1 MEKYPIN
8 WGPSPFFWVRPH
20 FFGAIFFT
28 CTATI
33 SRKIRGL
40 VIRFCGWRSCAC
52 IVFNS
57 IAPTMPN
64 WLLPEYIA
72 DVLPSEARK
81 IEELRR
87 LMLDNFRLYG
97 YELVMPPMLEYVES
111 LLTGAGADT
120 DLRTFKLVDQISGRM
135 LGLRADMT
143 TQVARIDAHLLNR
156 ATVTRLC
163 YAGSVLH
170 TRPSGLHSTREP
182 FQIGAE
188 IYGHAGLEADAE
200 IQELALGSL
209 ALAGFS
215 DVRLDLT
222 HVGVLRAILAQ
233 DPAATK
239 DYEAIVTL
247 LRGKDVPGLQ
257 QQTAKYNETTR
268 AALLAL
274 PNLYGDVEVLKRARE
289 VLPALPGITHALAE
303 LAALAAS
310 AIGRADVAI
319 DLADLRGYQYESG
332 AMFALYVPGLPN
344 AVARGGRY
352 DHVGEAFGRARPA
365 TGFSLDLREL
375 ARLLPTAERKHSI
388 RAPWGNAPELKEKI
402 AELRKSGEVVIQS
415 LPGHNDEQDE
425 FECDRALVL
434 DESGSNWILKNLG

>member
-1 MEKYPIN
+1 
-8 WGPSPFFWVRPH
+8 
-20 FFGAIFFT
+20 
-28 CTATI
+28 
-33 SRKIRGL
+33 
-40 VIRFCGWRSCAC
+40 
-52 IVFNS
+52 
-57 IAPTMPN
+57 MPN
-64 WLLPEYIA
+64 WLLPENIA

-87 LMLDNFRLYG
+87 LMLDTFRLYG

-111 LLTGAGADT
+111 LLAGAGQDT
-120 DLRTFKLVDQISGRM
+120 DLRTFKLVDQVSGRL

-156 ATVTRLC
+156 DSVTRLC

-170 TRPSGLHSTREP
+170 TRPSGLHTTREP
-182 FQIGAE
+182 LQIGAE

-200 IQELALGSL
+200 IQELALASL
-209 ALAGFS
+209 ALTGFTEP
-215 DVRLDLT
+215 RLDLA
-222 HVGVLRAILAQ
+222 HVGVLRALLAE
-233 DPAATK
+233 DPAAK
-239 DYEAIVTL
+239 RDEAQLHNL
-247 LRGKDVPGLQ
+247 LRAKDAPGLEEI
-257 QQTAKYNETTR
+257 TRHYAPATR

-274 PNLYGDVEVLKRARE
+274 PNLYGDVEVLGRARE
-289 VLPALPGITHALAE
+289 LLPALPGITRALSE
-303 LAALAAS
+303 LAALAS
-310 AIGRADVAI
+310 CAIGRAQVAI

-388 RAPWGNAPELKEKI
+388 RAPWGNAPELRERI
-402 AELRKSGEVVIQS
+402 ADLRKAGEVVIQS
-415 LPGHNDEQDE
+415 MPGHDNVQDE
-425 FECDRALVL
+425 FECDRVLVL
-434 DESGSNWILKNLG
+434 EDGNWILKNLGKCDVK

>member
-1 MEKYPIN
+1 
-8 WGPSPFFWVRPH
+8 
-20 FFGAIFFT
+20 
-28 CTATI
+28 
-33 SRKIRGL
+33 
-40 VIRFCGWRSCAC
+40 
-52 IVFNS
+52 
-57 IAPTMPN
+57 MPN
-64 WLLPEYIA
+64 WLLPENIA

-97 YELVMPPMLEYVES
+97 YELVMPPLLEYLES
-111 LLTGAGADT
+111 LLTGAGEDT
-120 DLRTFKLVDQISGRM
+120 NLRTFKLVDQLSGRM

-156 ATVTRLC
+156 NSVTRLC

-170 TRPSGLHSTREP
+170 TRPSGLHATREP
-182 FQIGAE
+182 IQIGAE

-200 IQELALGSL
+200 IQELALTCL
-209 ALAGFS
+209 AIAGFTE
-215 DVRLDLT
+215 VRLDLT
-222 HVGVLRAILAQ
+222 HVGVLRALLETC
-233 DPAATK
+233 PAAK
-239 DYEAIVTL
+239 RDEAAIVAL
-247 LRGKDVPGLQ
+247 LRAKDVPGLQ
-257 QQTAKYNETTR
+257 ALAANYLPEVG

-274 PNLYGDVEVLKRARE
+274 PSLYGDIDVLKRARQ
-289 VLPALPGITHALAE
+289 VLPDLPGIAKALAE
-303 LAALAAS
+303 LAALAATVHNPS
-310 AIGRADVAI
+310 IGRAEVAV

-415 LPGHNDEQDE
+415 LPGHSSELDE

-434 DESGSNWILKNLG
+434 DEQSNTWILKNLG

>member
-1 MEKYPIN
+1 
-8 WGPSPFFWVRPH
+8 
-20 FFGAIFFT
+20 
-28 CTATI
+28 
-33 SRKIRGL
+33 
-40 VIRFCGWRSCAC
+40 
-52 IVFNS
+52 
-57 IAPTMPN
+57 MPN
-64 WLLPEYIA
+64 WLLPENIA

-97 YELVMPPMLEYVES
+97 YELVMPPMLEYLES
-111 LLTGAGADT
+111 LLTGAGEDT
-120 DLRTFKLVDQISGRM
+120 DLRTFKLVDQLSGRM

-156 ATVTRLC
+156 ASVTRLC

-170 TRPSGLHSTREP
+170 TRPSGLHATREP
-182 FQIGAE
+182 LQIGAE

-200 IQELALGSL
+200 IQELALASL
-209 ALAGFS
+209 AIAGFTE
-215 DVRLDLT
+215 VRLDLS
-222 HVGVLRAILAQ
+222 HVGVLRAILEG
-233 DPAATK
+233 DAAALK
-239 DYEAIVTL
+239 DQAVL
-247 LRGKDVPGLQ
+247 HQMLRAKDVPGLQ
-257 QQTAKYNETTR
+257 AQTKNYVPLVR
-268 AALLAL
+268 DALLAL
-274 PNLYGDVEVLKRARE
+274 PNLYGDIEVLKRARE
-289 VLPALPGITHALAE
+289 VLPDLPGIAKALAE
-303 LAALAAS
+303 LAALAATVHNPS
-310 AIGRADVAI
+310 IGRAEVAI

-415 LPGHNDEQDE
+415 MPGHSNELDE

-434 DESGSNWILKNLG
+434 DDNGSNWILKNLG

>member
-1 MEKYPIN
+1 
-8 WGPSPFFWVRPH
+8 
-20 FFGAIFFT
+20 
-28 CTATI
+28 
-33 SRKIRGL
+33 
-40 VIRFCGWRSCAC
+40 
-52 IVFNS
+52 
-57 IAPTMPN
+57 MPN
-64 WLLPEYIA
+64 WLLPENIA

-87 LMLDNFRLYG
+87 LMLDNFRTYG
-97 YELVMPPMLEYVES
+97 YELVMPPLLEYLES
-111 LLTGAGADT
+111 LLTGAGEDT
-120 DLRTFKLVDQISGRM
+120 DLRTFKLVDQLSGRM
-135 LGLRADMT
+135 LGLRPDMT

-156 ATVTRLC
+156 ASVTRLC

-170 TRPSGLHSTREP
+170 TRPSGLHATREP
-182 FQIGAE
+182 LQIGCE
-188 IYGHAGLEADAE
+188 MYGHAGLEADAE
-200 IQELALGSL
+200 IQELALASL
-209 ALAGFS
+209 ALAGFTE
-215 DVRLDLT
+215 VRLDLT
-222 HVGVLRAILAQ
+222 HVGVLRALLENCPAALRDQAKIHAALRAKDVPDLQALAQ
-233 DPAATK
+233 DYAPLVR
-239 DYEAIVTL
+239 D
-247 LRGKDVPGLQ
+247 G
-257 QQTAKYNETTR
+257 
-268 AALLAL
+268 LLAL
-274 PNLYGDVEVLKRARE
+274 PALYGDVDVLTKARA
-289 VLPALPGITHALAE
+289 VLPELPGIAKALAE

-310 AIGRADVAI
+310 AIGRAQVAI

-415 LPGHNDEQDE
+415 MPGHSHELDE

-434 DESGSNWILKNLG
+434 DENGSNWILKNLG